1 MFLNLLKSLAEHNV
15 EYILIGGMAGVLHGS
30 ARLTQDMDI
39 LYRRTPENIQRLVDA
54 LAPYHPYL
62 RDAPPGLPFIWDAR
76 TVQRGLNFTLQTTQG
91 YLDLWGEVPGG
102 GTYKNLI
109 SHTLQVEI
117 DGTPVRV
124 VDLETLIR
132 LKRATGRPKDLESI
146 AELEALLEEHQ
157 HEERSEG

>member
-54 LAPYHPYL
+54 LAPYRPYL
-62 RDAPPGLPFIWDAR
+62 RDAPKGLPFIWDAR

-102 GTYKNLI
+102 GTYENLI
-109 SHTLQVEI
+109 NYTVQVEI

-132 LKRATGRPKDLESI
+132 LKRATGRPRDLESV
-146 AELEALLEEHQ
+146 AELEALLEERQ
-157 HEERSEG
+157 QEERPAE